1 MPELDEKVKSANC
14 NKKKLLSPCHNINLK
29 YLTTSMIRTLLCY
42 ISLYIE
48 MYIDDNLVGRLN
60 KFKVPVVR
68 DIMSVTRARLGTPFV
83 PSYFSTRF
91 IKCSFCRFWETNIIL
106 DHLFVSFFTFLTQI
120 FNSYLFVTCL
130 ILG

>member
-14 NKKKLLSPCHNINLK
+14 DKKLLLPCHNFDDPFQSN
-29 YLTTSMIRTLLCY
+29 TLLCY

-60 KFKVPVVR
+60 RFKVSVVR

-91 IKCSFCRFWETNIIL
+91 IKCSFFGHFWETNIIL
-106 DHLFVSFFTFLTQI
+106 VHLFVSFFTFSTQI
-120 FNSYLFVTCL
+120 FNSFLFVICL
-130 ILG
+130 TLR

>member
-14 NKKKLLSPCHNINLK
+14 DKKLLLPCHNFDDPFQSN
-29 YLTTSMIRTLLCY
+29 TLLCY

-60 KFKVPVVR
+60 RFKVSVVR

-91 IKCSFCRFWETNIIL
+91 IKCSFL
-106 DHLFVSFFTFLTQI
+106 TFLGNKYYSCSFVCVFFHI
-120 FNSYLFVTCL
+120 FNTNF
-130 ILG
+130 

>member
-14 NKKKLLSPCHNINLK
+14 DKKLLLPCHNFDDPFQSN
-29 YLTTSMIRTLLCY
+29 TLLCY

-60 KFKVPVVR
+60 RFKVSVVR

-91 IKCSFCRFWETNIIL
+91 IKCSFLDIFGKQIL
-106 DHLFVSFFTFLTQI
+106 FLFICLCLFFHI
-120 FNSYLFVTCL
+120 FNTNF
-130 ILG
+130 

>member
-91 IKCSFCRFWETNIIL
+91 IKCYFL
-106 DHLFVSFFTFLTQI
+106 TFLGNKYYSFSFVCVFFSHFQNKFLI
-120 FNSYLFVTCL
+120 HSFVCQLSY
-130 ILG
+130 

>member
-1 MPELDEKVKSANC
+1 MPELDEKVKNANC
-14 NKKKLLSPCHNINLK
+14 NEKKVTLTLSQFRKLK

-91 IKCSFCRFWETNIIL
+91 IKCYFL
-106 DHLFVSFFTFLTQI
+106 TFLGNKYYSCSFVCVFFSHFQHKFLI
-120 FNSYLFVTCL
+120 HIYLSFV
-130 ILG
+130 